1 MNKSSSNRKKK
12 KIVYK
17 RYQHDLKSHDELVKL
32 ISRDMAK
39 GLLSTTIGDARS
51 PDVEFVKN
59 FLKT

>member
-1 MNKSSSNRKKK
+1 MNKSSNNRKKK
-12 KIVYK
+12 KIIYK
-17 RYQHDLKSHDELVKL
+17 RYQSDLRSHDKLVKI

-39 GLLSTTIGDARS
+39 GLLSTTIGDAAS